1 MDVISGAKR
10 LYIERMS
17 EKELLETHL
26 WYINRCLEY
35 DLWKDITS
43 TVAWQMREALGAEL
57 RTRMSAV

>member
-1 MDVISGAKR
+1 MDGITGAKR

-26 WYINRCLEY
+26 WYINRCMEY

-43 TVAWQMREALGAEL
+43 TAAWQMREALGVEL